1 MRRRQT
7 GRMRLGRSR
16 KNSTILNDC
25 SNTEQQLKPKLTPDP
40 KGKSMAVAPCC
51 PLKNER
57 Q

>member
-16 KNSTILNDC
+16 KNSTVLNDC
-25 SNTEQQLKPKLTPDP
+25 SNTEQQLKPKLTP
-40 KGKSMAVAPCC
+40 GKSMAVAPCC